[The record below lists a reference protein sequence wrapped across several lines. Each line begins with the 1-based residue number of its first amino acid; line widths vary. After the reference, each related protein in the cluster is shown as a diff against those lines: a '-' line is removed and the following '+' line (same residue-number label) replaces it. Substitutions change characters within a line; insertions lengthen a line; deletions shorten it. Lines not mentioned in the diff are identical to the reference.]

1 MEGIRHGRKRAR
13 SDPDSPIERKSQRR
27 RRQIFELD
35 TTFSEI
41 DVDSVPT
48 CAPQN
53 SAEFGSNFD
62 SSKARRYLGG
72 GLSGHVFSAT
82 NPRKPSPVAIKVFKP
97 SMPPHSNPKS
107 PCSTPDESLAREMYL
122 SRKLGV
128 GPRVFHA
135 CIDRKGYWR
144 DTDTNNVGN
153 SENVGIIVM
162 ESGRGSSEHKMA
174 FYELAEDPDIQ
185 KLVERMHQHG
195 IFHGDL
201 HPGNVIY
208 TDRGPAIIDTGSSF
222 LRGVNLSTNKRKSE
236 ELFDLDTFSVPFFD
250 LPILTRNGQECAFFS
265 HDRGDI

>member
-82 NPRKPSPVAIKVFKP
+82 NPREANPVAIKVFKP

-107 PCSTPDESLAREMYL
+107 PCSTPDESLAREMYI
-122 SRKLGV
+122 SRKLGEIGV
-128 GPRVFHA
+128 GPRVFHT
-135 CIDRKGYWR
+135 CIDRMGHWR
-144 DTDTNNVGN
+144 GEGEEEGDVG
-153 SENVGIIVM
+153 VIVM
-162 ESGRGSSEHKMA
+162 ESGRGSAEHKMA
-174 FYELAEDPDIQ
+174 FYELEEDPDIQ
-185 KLVERMHQHG
+185 KLVETMHQYG

-222 LRGVNLSTNKRKSE
+222 LRGVNHSTNKRKSE
-236 ELFDLDTFSVPFFD
+236 ELFDMDTFSVPFFD
-250 LPILTRNGQECAFFS
+250 LPILTRNGQECAFFA